1 MVGRLP
7 RCIFERVWE
16 SSMNIA
22 GARGITRSRMPLL
35 ALMAM
40 AAIGIAG
47 CTGDDGKTGSPGP
60 TGPTGPGGGVGPTG
74 PTSPPSIEA
83 GGPVVIGNGS
93 ALTEEQ
99 IRAIGTLVATID
111 SASIPAGAPVPV
123 IEFTLKTSTAAR
135 RPGLAPECLAGDR
148 GEARAAGERQP
159 AAAGMA
165 ELRQPHPDCDRRV
178 RSRCRPRPR
187 PIPRPARPARSS
199 TSAAAS
205 TATHIRSTFRR

>member
-1 MVGRLP
+1 
-7 RCIFERVWE
+7 
-16 SSMNIA
+16 MNIA
-22 GARGITRSRMPLL
+22 GARGMTRSRVPLL

-47 CTGDDGKTGSPGP
+47 CTGDDGKSGSPGP
-60 TGPTGPGGGVGPTG
+60 TGPTGPGGGIGPTG

-123 IEFTLKTSTAAR
+123 IEFTLKTSHGGAAT
-135 RPGLAPECLAGDR
+135 GLAPGALLVTAAKLVPSTGSRVPQVWQSYVNRTQTASAG
-148 GEARAAGERQP
+148 P
-159 AAAGMA
+159 K
-165 ELRQPHPDCDRRV
+165 
-178 RSRCRPRPR
+178 
-187 PIPRPARPARSS
+187 
-199 TSAAAS
+199 
-205 TATHIRSTFRR
+205 RST

>member
-1 MVGRLP
+1 
-7 RCIFERVWE
+7 
-16 SSMNIA
+16 MNIA
-22 GARGITRSRMPLL
+22 GARGMTRSRVPLL

-74 PTSPPSIEA
+74 PTPPPSIEA

-123 IEFTLKTSTAAR
+123 IEFTLKTSHGGAAT
-135 RPGLAPECLAGDR
+135 GLAPSALLVTVAKLVP
-148 GEARAAGERQP
+148 P
-159 AAAGMA
+159 ASG
-165 ELRQPHPDCDRRV
+165 
-178 RSRCRPRPR
+178 SRLPQAWQSYVNR
-187 PIPRPARPARSS
+187 
-199 TSAAAS
+199 TQ
-205 TATHIRSTFRR
+205 TATAGSEAVAVRDPGQFRDRHGRHARGPRRRQVPLHIQGQPLRR